1 MARNWKFDP
10 QEQIDYTIE
19 WIKKYF
25 VRNAGPDTKAVIGIS
40 GGKDSTIAAA
50 LLVRALGKDRVV
62 GVMMPNGSQSDID
75 DSKEVCEILGIE
87 NYLIDI
93 GDSLATL
100 YNRLLSVAPDTENP
114 LPDVVTTN
122 TPARMRM
129 ATLYAVAGIVGG
141 RVVNTGN
148 WSEGWIG
155 YTTKYGDLAG
165 DFHLFQ
171 DLTVREV
178 LMMGRVMKEIPRR
191 LVDKAPADG
200 MTGQTDEDNMGVT
213 YEQIDSYLL
222 EDIIPDV
229 DTWRNMSQRHE
240 RNEHKKCINLP
251 GPFAYGRHYEK
262 GKHGGVFEVF

>member
-25 VRNAGPDTKAVIGIS
+25 VKNAGSDTKAIVGIS

-50 LLVRALGKDRVV
+50 LLVRALGAERVH
-62 GVMMPNGSQSDID
+62 GVLMPCGNQADIAHSYEICNALGIKYD
-75 DSKEVCEILGIE
+75 EINIEPAVDAFYGCIGRGDCEIP
-87 NYLIDI
+87 
-93 GDSLATL
+93 AV
-100 YNRLLSVAPDTENP
+100 R
-114 LPDVVTTN
+114 TN
-122 TPARMRM
+122 VPARMRM
-129 ATLYAVAGIVGG
+129 VTLYAIAAIYGG

-178 LMMGRVMKEIPRR
+178 LMMGRVMKEIPSH

-213 YEQIDSYLL
+213 YEQIDAFLL
-222 EDIIPDV
+222 EDILPDIN
-229 DTWRNMSQRHE
+229 TWRNMSQRHE

-251 GPFAYGRHYEK
+251 GPFAHGRHYEK

>member
-1 MARNWKFDP
+1 MRTKDYEFDP
-10 QEQIDYTIE
+10 AEQVKLIE
-19 WIKKYF
+19 NFIKTYF
-25 VRNAGPDTKAVIGIS
+25 AENGNPNTKAVIGIS

-50 LLVRALGKDRVV
+50 LLVRALGADRVI
-62 GVMMPNGSQSDID
+62 GVLMPQSVQIDIE
-75 DSKEVCEILGIE
+75 DSRRVCEYLGIKSYE
-87 NYLIDI
+87 IDI
-93 GDSLATL
+93 GRTFDTL
-100 YNRLLSVAPDTENP
+100 TED
-114 LPDVVTTN
+114 LPTDLFDLHDDNSIYFCN
-122 TPARMRM
+122 TPARLRM
-129 ATLYAVAGIVGG
+129 TTLYAVAGIVGG

-251 GPFAYGRHYEK
+251 GPFAHGRHYEK
-262 GKHGGVFEVF
+262 GKHGGIFETF

>member
-25 VRNAGPDTKAVIGIS
+25 VRSAGPDTKAVIGIS

-50 LLVRALGKDRVV
+50 LLVRALGKDKVV
-62 GVMMPNGSQSDID
+62 GVLMPQGTQKDID
-75 DSKEVCEILGIE
+75 DAKEVCSALGIE
-87 NYLIDI
+87 YHIINI
-93 GDSLATL
+93 GYTCTAL
-100 YNRLLSVAPDTENP
+100 YEDFTSCTNFNLNSQIE
-114 LPDVVTTN
+114 TN
-122 TPARMRM
+122 TPARIRM
-129 ATLYAVAGIVGG
+129 VTLYMVAAAVGG

-178 LMMGRVMKEIPRR
+178 LMMGRVMEEIPRH

-200 MTGQTDEDNMGVT
+200 MTGKTDEDNMGVT
-213 YEQIDSYLL
+213 YEQIDAYLL
-222 EDIIPDV
+222 EDILPDV
-229 DTWRNMSQRHE
+229 TTWRNMSQRHE

-251 GPFAYGRHYEK
+251 GPFAHGRHYEK